1 MDSKLVKSG
10 KREQPSILEELKKS
24 YSNLEELRSLTFK
37 NDGQYKLVFFEEM
50 DNVCRIDMNLIMDT
64 LMKTFTRLSS
74 PMQNDQHRCL
84 IYNFLGPFI
93 VVDQCFKSV
102 DSEFTILADG
112 NYVDTRDLHEHFQ
125 SSSQK
130 DSKVA
135 ETSLFLAPYWKQRR
149 NIMGRTFKELKM
161 DVSEYLIFCALIYWD
176 FGLHEQS
183 DECIEICLEKRSRI
197 LKELKSYYEKSL
209 RSETD
214 ASLRIGEIMLAL
226 QMVQKSMKMMEEYKT
241 ISIIYDLCAKHCPLF
256 QMSEMGPTVTHASP

>member
-1 MDSKLVKSG
+1 MVKSG
-10 KREQPSILEELKKS
+10 KPEEPSILEELKQA
-24 YSNLEELRSLTFK
+24 YRNLEESRRQTFK
-37 NDGQYKLVFFEEM
+37 SDGPSRLVFFEEM
-50 DNVCRIDMNLIMDT
+50 DNVCRIDINLIMDT
-64 LMKTFTRLSS
+64 LMKTFTSLSS

-84 IYNFLGPFI
+84 ISNFLGPFI

-102 DSEFTILADG
+102 DSEFTILADE

-125 SSSQK
+125 SSNRA

-161 DVSEYLIFCALIYWD
+161 DISEFLVFCALIYWD

-183 DECIEICLEKRSRI
+183 DECIEICLQKRSRI
-197 LKELKSYYEKSL
+197 LKELKFYYEKSL
-209 RSETD
+209 RSEND

-256 QMSEMGPTVTHASP
+256 QMSEGKL